1 MRNALLNLFTFFI
14 LCAGINAQETTS
26 FFATMDAKDASQLEL
41 ELPNEINI
49 LATKNNQSAV
59 FISEYAAIELAE
71 NKMLHG
77 PGYVFKESQEKAIN
91 ALDDDYLSQINRTL
105 LYTITEDIIVQEA
118 IGMVDV
124 NNIENDI
131 INLQNYGTRYHTKPS
146 ATEAVFDLKDK
157 WEAMA
162 LASGRTDVSVRIFNH
177 VNTNMPSVILTIE
190 GAETPDDYI
199 VVGGHMDS
207 SNSSNQNN
215 APGADDNASGIATL
229 IEMVRVLLDMEFVPK
244 KTIEFM
250 AFAAEEIGLVG
261 SGEIAQEYSNNSINV
276 EAFVQFDMTNYKGSS
291 NDVYV
296 STDSYNSP
304 SLNGFLFDLMN
315 YYNISGAHQFTYGTT
330 SCNYGCSD
338 HFSWAQ
344 EGYDT
349 AFPFEA
355 SFGQH
360 NPFIHS
366 TGDTY
371 SVSGN
376 SIHAAKFAKL
386 GIEFLIE
393 STKSH
398 VLGGTD
404 FLADHFEMLIKD
416 KIMSYRLVSINDT
429 VRDVQIFDST
439 GKKIVHKINSR
450 PFGVISL
457 EPMAQGFYIAVFNF
471 AENGYLT
478 KKFILK

>member
-14 LCAGINAQETTS
+14 LCAGIQAQETSS
-26 FFATMDAKDASQLEL
+26 FFATMDAKDAIQLQL

-49 LATKNNQSAV
+49 IATKNNQSAV
-59 FISEYAAIELAE
+59 FISEYAALEIAE
-71 NKMLHG
+71 NMMLHG
-77 PGYVFKESQEKAIN
+77 PGYVFKGSQELAIK
-91 ALDDDYLSQINRTL
+91 ALDKDYLSQQNRTL
-105 LYTITEDIIVQEA
+105 SFTITENIIVQEA
-118 IGMVDV
+118 IDMVDV
-124 NNIENDI
+124 INIENEI

-177 VNTNMPSVILTIE
+177 TNTNMPSVILTIE

-199 VVGGHMDS
+199 IVGGHMDS

-229 IEMVRVLLDMEFVPK
+229 IEMTRVLLDMDFVPK

-261 SGEIAQEYSNNSINV
+261 SGEVAQEYGNNGINV

-291 NDVYV
+291 NDVYIT
-296 STDSYNSP
+296 TDNYNSA
-304 SLNGFLFDLMN
+304 SLNGFLYDLMN
-315 YYNISGAHQFTYGTT
+315 YYNISGVHQFSYGTT

-344 EGYDT
+344 EGYDA

-360 NPFIHS
+360 NPYIHS

-376 SIHAAKFAKL
+376 SLHAAKFAKL

-393 STKSH
+393 STKSF
-398 VLGGTD
+398 VLGSTD
-404 FLADHFEMLIKD
+404 FLDDNFEMLVKNKTIN
-416 KIMSYRLVSINDT
+416 YRLVNSSDT
-429 VRDVQIFDST
+429 VLDVQIFDSI
-439 GKKIVHKINSR
+439 GKKIIQKINPQPS
-450 PFGVISL
+450 GIISL
-457 EPMAQGFYIAVFNF
+457 QSLADGFYIAVFNF
-471 AENGYLT
+471 AEHGYLT